1 VTYVFHIT
9 GSGQMTTGD
18 LINDMGIAMQVGT
31 LPVGTPNPSLPGNEV
46 LVAS

>member
-1 VTYVFHIT
+1 
-9 GSGQMTTGD
+9 MTTGD